1 MNLKA
6 GKRGE
11 DERERSE
18 RKKSG
23 KDGKM
28 EI

>member
-1 MNLKA
+1 MNLEA
-6 GKRGE
+6 GKSGE
-11 DERERSE
+11 YERQRSE

-23 KDGKM
+23 KAGKM

>member
-1 MNLKA
+1 MDLEA
-6 GKRGE
+6 GKRE
-11 DERERSE
+11 DDERERSE

-23 KDGKM
+23 KDGKK

>member
-1 MNLKA
+1 MHSEV
-6 GKRGE
+6 GKRE
-11 DERERSE
+11 DDERERSE

-23 KDGKM
+23 KDGRK